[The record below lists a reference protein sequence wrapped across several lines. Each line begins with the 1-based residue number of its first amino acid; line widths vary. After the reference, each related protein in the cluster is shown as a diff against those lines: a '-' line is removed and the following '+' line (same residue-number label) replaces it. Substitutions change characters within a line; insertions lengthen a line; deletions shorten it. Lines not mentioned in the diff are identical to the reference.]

1 VRLIDRFGDESL
13 TIGDGPMPGSPEVS
27 SLPVFD
33 MLAYG
38 APTSD
43 PLTDKG
49 QFDRTYQVT
58 LGNHFGFHEGQFQ
71 LVHTIN
77 GEASPH
83 GTHYAVL
90 PGESVRFVI
99 DNQTDEFHSMHLH
112 GQPFAVLKREDTPV
126 RGSPIHADSLLVG
139 PRERWEIAFQ
149 ADNPGVWMFHCHVL
163 IHAAFGMVATVSY
176 PDLEGPFEMGTHS
189 GNRPE

>member
-1 VRLIDRFGDESL
+1 
-13 TIGDGPMPGSPEVS
+13 
-27 SLPVFD
+27 
-33 MLAYG
+33 
-38 APTSD
+38 
-43 PLTDKG
+43 
-49 QFDRTYQVT
+49 
-58 LGNHFGFHEGQFQ
+58 
-71 LVHTIN
+71 
-77 GEASPH
+77 
-83 GTHYAVL
+83 
-90 PGESVRFVI
+90 
-99 DNQTDEFHSMHLH
+99 MHLH
-112 GQPFAVLKREDTPV
+112 GHPFAVLKRDDTPV